1 MPDTA
6 IAELVGILKIKQ
18 SEMPSAPL
26 KLVLQELVKD
36 AAKTCTQLA
45 KYDYESRYCGALLY
59 YKRLYSR
66 RIDPR
71 RAFFDK
77 LIAAVE
83 NPENL
88 GLNIKALVTASG
100 LKPGDMP
107 APEMARRLRVITS
120 TIAPLLPEKS
130 RGIAADKT
138 RLWELLWYDASG
150 VSAPS
155 IAKMLGGDVNRNQ
168 IWRLRDWAYDA
179 LVAKLEPLLNTST
192 AAAA

>member
-1 MPDTA
+1 M
-6 IAELVGILKIKQ
+6 
-18 SEMPSAPL
+18 
-26 KLVLQELVKD
+26 KD

-45 KYDYESRYCGALLY
+45 KYDYKSRGCGALLY

-83 NPENL
+83 NPESL

-107 APEMARRLRVITS
+107 APAMARRLRVITS

-130 RGIAADKT
+130 RGIAADKNSFVET
-138 RLWELLWYDASG
+138 
-150 VSAPS
+150 
-155 IAKMLGGDVNRNQ
+155 
-168 IWRLRDWAYDA
+168 A
-179 LVAKLEPLLNTST
+179 LVRRERSIGTEHCQDVWRDVTEIRFGDYGIGRMSLSSPSSNHS
-192 AAAA
+192 